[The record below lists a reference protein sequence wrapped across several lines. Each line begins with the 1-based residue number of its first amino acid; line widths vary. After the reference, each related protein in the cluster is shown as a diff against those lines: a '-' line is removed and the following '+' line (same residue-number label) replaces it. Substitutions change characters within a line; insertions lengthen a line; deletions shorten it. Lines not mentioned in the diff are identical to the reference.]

1 MQNSNLIAFNLLE
14 TGTLSL
20 WLIGAV
26 VLPLCVFA
34 MLVHRLE
41 ILVQIRL
48 AERFGW
54 KIVLW
59 TGWLGTPLHELS
71 HAAMCVLFRH
81 KIIEMKLFEPD
92 LKTGRL
98 GYVKHSWG
106 KSWYEEVG
114 NVFIGMA
121 PLMGGTLGLFFLLLM
136 FYPEVLK
143 DGVAALREQDSGA
156 TTLQATWNATTTILS
171 GICQWTHLFT
181 GRFWLFVYLVLCV
194 GTHMAPSRSDYEGA
208 KRGVYLLAG
217 IVFAAVALV
226 CLLMGNSPSLFPAVM
241 ELMAPLVALLLL
253 AVILCSV
260 AAGVIFLITIP
271 IPQRYTFKP
280 V

>member
-1 MQNSNLIAFNLLE
+1 MHNSILIAFSLVE
-14 TGTLSL
+14 TGTLTL

-26 VLPLCVFA
+26 VVPLLVFA
-34 MLVHRLE
+34 MLAHRLE
-41 ILVQIRL
+41 IFVQIRL

-54 KIVLW
+54 NAVLW

-81 KIIEMKLFEPD
+81 KIVELKLFEPD

-106 KSWYEEVG
+106 KNWYEEVG
-114 NVFIGMA
+114 NVFIGVA
-121 PLMGGTLGLFFLLLM
+121 PLMGGALGLFFLLFM

-143 DGVAALREQDSGA
+143 NGVSALREQGSGVS
-156 TTLQATWNATTTILS
+156 TWGATWNATTTILA
-171 GICQWTHLFT
+171 GVCQWTNLFT

-194 GTHMAPSRSDYEGA
+194 GTHMAPSRSDYDGA
-208 KRGVYLLAG
+208 KRGVTLLAM
-217 IVFAAVALV
+217 IVFTAVALL
-226 CLLMGNSPSLFPAVM
+226 CLVTGNSSTLLPAVM

-253 AVILCSV
+253 SVTLCVV
-260 AAGVIFLITIP
+260 AAGVIFLVTIP
-271 IPQRYTFKP
+271 FRQRYAFKP
-280 V
+280 K

>member
-1 MQNSNLIAFNLLE
+1 MHNSILIAFSLVE
-14 TGTLSL
+14 TGTLTL

-26 VLPLCVFA
+26 VVPLLVFA
-34 MLVHRLE
+34 MLAHRLE
-41 ILVQIRL
+41 IFVQIRL

-54 KIVLW
+54 NAVLW

-81 KIIEMKLFEPD
+81 KIVELKLFEPD

-106 KSWYEEVG
+106 KNWYEEVG
-114 NVFIGMA
+114 NVFIGVA
-121 PLMGGTLGLFFLLLM
+121 PLMGGALGLFFLLFM

-143 DGVAALREQDSGA
+143 NGVSALREQGSGVS
-156 TTLQATWNATTTILS
+156 TWGATWNATTTILA
-171 GICQWTHLFT
+171 GVCQWTNLFT

-194 GTHMAPSRSDYEGA
+194 GTHMAPSRSDYDGA
-208 KRGVYLLAG
+208 KRGVTLLAM
-217 IVFAAVALV
+217 IVFTAVALL
-226 CLLMGNSPSLFPAVM
+226 CLVTGNSSTLLPAVT

-253 AVILCSV
+253 SVTLCVV
-260 AAGVIFLITIP
+260 AAGVIFLVTIP
-271 IPQRYTFKP
+271 FRQRYAFKP
-280 V
+280 K